1 MTRKVEPIT
10 VVSSHHDY
18 EKLTHPG
25 FAVVR
30 ASRVS
35 GHMDLFGSHVNHQH
49 FISLEISPATM
60 DRNGYNQFIHGSAI
74 PYIRVSMTEAQWAS
88 MIGSM
93 NHGSGVP
100 CTLDHIADHAVKH
113 RRDVPLLPPQEDPA
127 TRINQ
132 QAEEMLARQ
141 EATTAEAA
149 NELLALMAKLPKKT
163 QEEARRALGRIT
175 SYAKENRD
183 FQRKC
188 LRETGENLVAE
199 AKTEI
204 EATLTHALH
213 GLGLKSVQQLG
224 AIMSADPQQIHK
236 LLAHQQD
243 DSDIPPGAE

>member
-1 MTRKVEPIT
+1 MTREVEPIT
-10 VVSSHHDY
+10 VGSSHHDY
-18 EKLTHPG
+18 ERLSHPA
-25 FAVVR
+25 FSVVR

-35 GHMDLFGSHVNHQH
+35 GHADLFGSHVNHQH
-49 FISLEISPATM
+49 YISLEISPATM
-60 DRNGYNQFIHGSAI
+60 DRNGYSQFIHGSAI

-100 CTLDHIADHAVKH
+100 CTLERIADHTIKH
-113 RRDVPLLPPQEDPA
+113 HREVPLLPPQEDPA

-141 EATTAEAA
+141 AATVTDAA
-149 NELLALMAKLPKKT
+149 NELLALLEKLPKKT
-163 QEEARRALGRIT
+163 QDAARAQLGRIT
-175 SYAKENRD
+175 AYAKENRE

-188 LRETGENLVAE
+188 LRETSENLVAE

-213 GLGLKSVQQLG
+213 GLGLQSVQQLG
-224 AIMSADPQQIHK
+224 AIMAADPKSVMTLLSQQP
-236 LLAHQQD
+236 AGEEDQ
-243 DSDIPPGAE
+243 A